1 MRSLDWQKIQE
12 RLLEDFEFGH
22 AARRWTTTLR
32 LDIGDSSHRLTFS
45 DGRLQSIEDT
55 AADDSSELFIS
66 APESDWEALLAPVPR
81 PFYQELA
88 FAAAHHDFT
97 LNPEPRDYAAY
108 YPAYQ
113 RLIQILREEADL
125 G

>member
-1 MRSLDWQKIQE
+1 MPSLDWQKIQE
-12 RLLEDFEFGH
+12 RLSEDFEFGH

-32 LDIGDSSHRLTFS
+32 LDIGDSSHRFTFS
-45 DGRLQSIEDT
+45 EGRLQSIEDT
-55 AADDSSELFIS
+55 APDDDSELFIS
-66 APESDWEALLAPVPR
+66 APASDWDQLLAPTPR

-88 FAAAHHDFT
+88 FAAAHHDFA
-97 LNPEPRDYAAY
+97 LNAEPRDYAAY

-113 RLIQILREEADL
+113 RLIQILREEVAR